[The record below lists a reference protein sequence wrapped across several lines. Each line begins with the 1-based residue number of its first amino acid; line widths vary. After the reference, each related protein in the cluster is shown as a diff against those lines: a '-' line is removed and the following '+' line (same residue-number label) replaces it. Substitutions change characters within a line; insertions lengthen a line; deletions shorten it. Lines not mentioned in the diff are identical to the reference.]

1 MNLKGNSEMSASK
14 INSQI
19 RKIVEECLQ
28 ISDIS
33 IGDEDNLVENLSIN
47 SIDAIG
53 IFLMIEDKFQIQI
66 EDDDLGVELIS
77 SIQNLANYIEKKRG
91 ASE

>member
-1 MNLKGNSEMSASK
+1 MSTSNL
-14 INSQI
+14 NSQI
-19 RKIVEECLQ
+19 REIVEQCLQ
-28 ISDIS
+28 ISDLL
-33 IGDEDNLVENLSIN
+33 IGDEDNLVECLSIN

-66 EDDDLGVELIS
+66 DDDDLGVELIS
-77 SIQNLANYIEKKRG
+77 SIQNLARYIEKKCG